1 MIDILP
7 PSDKKAQNASNGRL
21 NRLARRKS
29 LLLGAVALAAVGSV
43 GVLEGLVIP
52 PYNPAYAQ
60 QIAPAPNANV
70 TNLPSF
76 ADLVA
81 RVKPAVVSVQ
91 VKIAIDNTSAMPDM
105 EQFGVEPGS
114 PFEQF
119 FRRFG
124 GQGQGQGQQQPRRF
138 GEAQGSG
145 FFISQDGYV
154 VTNNHVVEKGTKIQ
168 VKMDDGKLLDAKVIG
183 TDPKTDLALLKV
195 EGNSFPYVPLANAIP
210 RVGDWVVAVGNPFG
224 LGGTVTAGI
233 VSARGR
239 DIGAGPYD
247 DFIQIDAPIN
257 KGNSGG
263 PTFNLAGQVV
273 GVNTAIASPSGGNV
287 GIAFAIPS
295 ETVQTVVEQLKE
307 HGSVSRGYLG
317 VQIQPVTPDIAA
329 SLGLDKPEGAI
340 VARVEGDGPAGG
352 AGIKTGDAI
361 VAIDSKPVPDARAL
375 SREVAAHAPGSNLNL
390 TVWRDGKTQT
400 MTVKLA
406 SMPGD
411 KTASADDASP
421 SKDAK
426 LGLQLAPATSV
437 DGAGKDGVV
446 VVGVEPGSPA
456 EERGLKT
463 GDVIVEAAGHKVD
476 KPSDVIKAVAEVRKN
491 GRKAVLFRLKTEDGT
506 RFVALPIAQG

>member
-1 MIDILP
+1 MFDILP
-7 PSDKKAQNASNGRL
+7 PSDKKTAQNASGDRL
-21 NRLARRKS
+21 SRFARRKS
-29 LLLGAVALAAVGSV
+29 LLLGAVALAAVTSV
-43 GVLEGLVIP
+43 GVLEGVAIP
-52 PYNPAYAQ
+52 PYKEAFAQ
-60 QIAPAPNANV
+60 QITPAPNANV
-70 TNLPSF
+70 AALPSF
-76 ADLVA
+76 ADLVT

-91 VKIAIDNTSAMPDM
+91 VKIAVDNASSRMPDM
-105 EQFGVEPGS
+105 EQFGIEPGS

-124 GQGQGQGQQQPRRF
+124 DQNRGQQQPRRF

-145 FFISQDGYV
+145 FFISQDGYI
-154 VTNNHVVEKGTKIQ
+154 VTNNHVVEKGTKVQ
-168 VKMDDGKLLDAKVIG
+168 VKTDDGRTLDAKVIG

-195 EGNSFPYVPLANAIP
+195 EGDSFPYVPLASAMP
-210 RVGDWVVAVGNPFG
+210 RVGDWVMAVGNPFG

-295 ETVQTVVEQLKE
+295 ETVQTVVAQLKE
-307 HGSVSRGYLG
+307 HGSVRRGYLG

-329 SLGLDKPEGAI
+329 SLGLEKSEGAI
-340 VARVEGDGPAGG
+340 VARVEGDGPAGD

-361 VAIDSKPVPDARAL
+361 IAIEGKPVSDARSL
-375 SREVAAHAPGSNLNL
+375 SREVAAHAPGSNLSL
-390 TVWRDGKTQT
+390 TVWRDGKTET

-406 SMPGD
+406 NMPGD
-411 KTASADDASP
+411 KTASADDDAAP
-421 SKDAK
+421 SKEAR
-426 LGLQLAPATSV
+426 LGLQLAPASSI

-446 VVGVEPGSPA
+446 VVGVQPGSPA
-456 EERGLKT
+456 DERGLKS
-463 GDVIVEAAGHKVD
+463 GDVIVEAAGQKVES
-476 KPSDVIKAVAEVRKN
+476 PSDVVKAISEVRKN
-491 GRKAVLFRLKTEDGT
+491 GRKAVLFRLKTQDGT
-506 RFVALPIAQG
+506 RFVALPLA